1 MFCEELEYNI
11 AVDNFIRSCAGCCV
25 ATYVLGI
32 GDRHNDNIMINKTGH
47 LFRILRIEI
56 LKCLCSLT
64 FEDIDFG
71 KFLGNAQMF
80 LNIKRDR
87 APFVF
92 TPDMAYVMGGTNS
105 EQFQLF
111 TDLCCKA
118 YNIIRQHADIFINL
132 FAMVSLVLLL
142 SVMLI
147 LLFRCYLLEY
157 PN

>member
-1 MFCEELEYNI
+1 
-11 AVDNFIRSCAGCCV
+11 
-25 ATYVLGI
+25 VLC
-32 GDRHNDNIMINKTGH
+32 T
-47 LFRILRIEI
+47 
-56 LKCLCSLT
+56 LT
-64 FEDIDFG
+64 LEDIDFG

-111 TDLCCKA
+111 TELCCKA

-132 FAMVSLVLLL
+132 FAMVSLVLFFL
-142 SVMLI
+142 
-147 LLFRCYLLEY
+147 C
-157 PN
+157 